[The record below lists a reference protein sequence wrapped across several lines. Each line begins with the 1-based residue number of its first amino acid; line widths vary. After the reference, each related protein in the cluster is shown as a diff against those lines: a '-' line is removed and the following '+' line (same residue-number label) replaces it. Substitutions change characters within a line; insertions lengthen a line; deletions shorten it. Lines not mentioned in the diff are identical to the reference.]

1 MRRDVTRNPM
11 IRHFGNRIPGL
22 ISTLPQK
29 EELIALGAFP
39 NLTSFLTDLVTR
51 GLLEAIQED
60 LIRYLVAKLK
70 QPNSNPNRV
79 EFREGLDI

>member
-51 GLLEAIQED
+51 GLLEVNQEN
-60 LIRYLVAKLK
+60 LVPFLVKKLK
-70 QPNSNPNRV
+70 RLNSNPNRV
-79 EFREGLDI
+79 YFRKGLD